1 MIIIVKQ
8 QIDNLFLLRCIIFCV
23 FFSQKINTFKA
34 ETLHSGAGCIK
45 TQLNLIMISE
55 RIETNYIEGL

>member
-1 MIIIVKQ
+1 MDK
-8 QIDNLFLLRCIIFCV
+8 FLC

-45 TQLNLIMISE
+45 TQLNLMMITE